1 MEKSLLQKYARL
13 IAQGGVNIHK
23 GQDVVITSGL
33 DQPEFVKIL
42 VEECYKA
49 GASRVIVDFE
59 LQSLQKLHVKYCN
72 LKTLSTLISF
82 KKARWEYYVE
92 MLPCLIRLESNDPE
106 GLKGLNRNKMMKAQ
120 RELFPQIRGYR
131 EAMEN
136 KHQWCFAAV
145 PGTAWTKKVFPK
157 LNAQEAVEKLWEAI
171 LSSCRVTENED
182 PVETWHRHN
191 EYLKTRCEYLN
202 NLGICQLHY
211 IAGNGTDLTVGMIP
225 DAVFKG
231 GWKFDNARNFV
242 LSEHSY

>member
-145 PGTAWTKKVFPK
+145 PGTAWAKKVFPK

-191 EYLKTRCEYLN
+191 EYLKTRCEYLS

-211 IAGNGTDLTVGMIP
+211 IAGNWLVYNYN
-225 DAVFKG
+225 
-231 GWKFDNARNFV
+231 WQ
-242 LSEHSY
+242 